1 MRHIPK
7 PRIAIFDF
15 YDENLHGDIGRD
27 MAVRLA
33 CQLHASVHYQVVE
46 RNEWHRLLGGI
57 EINQDCRLHPAW
69 AVQIGNWVSAD
80 AVVVGRVGESDGGQM
95 AIATT
100 MFDATGVVLAHA
112 SDRTVEALSA
122 KLSCSSL
129 VNSIR
134 IRSRPLRGRV
144 TVGSG
149 ALIIVDVGA
158 TSDLKPGDLLQ
169 VDRIL
174 EDPYVQD
181 GLEGFTDLMA
191 GVGTAEVLE
200 TGSFASL
207 ARYMGTL
214 PARRG
219 DLATRLEFLSCP
231 SGFPAVEKR
240 RK

>member
-1 MRHIPK
+1 MTTTSR
-7 PRIAIFDF
+7 R
-15 YDENLHGDIGRD
+15 GVGRD
-27 MAVRLA
+27 VAVQLA
-33 CQLHASVHYQVVE
+33 WQLNASVHYRVIE
-46 RNEWHRLLGGI
+46 RNEWHRLLGGA
-57 EINQDCRLHPAW
+57 EINQNCRLHPAW

-80 AVVVGRVGESDGGQM
+80 AIVVGTVGESGGDHM
-95 AIATT
+95 TIATT
-100 MFDATGVVLAHA
+100 MFDATGVVLAYA
-112 SDRTVEALSA
+112 SDSTVEALSA
-122 KLSCSSL
+122 KLGRSSL
-129 VNSIR
+129 VNTIR

-144 TVGSG
+144 TVASNT
-149 ALIIVDVGA
+149 LIIVDMGT

-174 EDPYVQD
+174 ETASDPCVQD
-181 GLEGFTDLMA
+181 GLERFADLMA

-200 TGSFASL
+200 TGPFASL